1 MVNLFDF
8 TGFFGG
14 GHALDTTAGT
24 GIASLLNRIV
34 SLMLAFA
41 FPLAFIGLVVSAW
54 KLISSAGDAAAMAT
68 AKKNIGYLAIGIFV
82 LTLGLYAVK
91 LIYSIF
97 GNSA

>member
-1 MVNLFDF
+1 MFNLFDL
-8 TGFFGG
+8 TAGKLGQP
-14 GHALDTTAGT
+14 LDTGAGT
-24 GIASLLNRIV
+24 GIADLLNRIT

-41 FPLAFIGLVVSAW
+41 FPLAFIGLAVSAW